1 MATHQLEFYRARADE
16 ARADAA
22 AATLAHVRERCERS
36 LAAWT
41 ALADRAEHAGRMRIK
56 EEERKAAVKAD
67 AAEEAEIAEEERFE
81 AEQAADRAAEQ
92 LAAQQPAH
100 QSVVLAD

>member
-41 ALADRAEHAGRMRIK
+41 ALADRAEHAGRMRVQ

-81 AEQAADRAAEQ
+81 AEQAAMTQAAARAAE
-92 LAAQQPAH
+92 AEKPTA
-100 QSVVLAD
+100 LAD

>member
-41 ALADRAEHAGRMRIK
+41 ALADRAEHAGRMRVQ

-81 AEQAADRAAEQ
+81 AEQAAIKAAAP
-92 LAAQQPAH
+92 LA
-100 QSVVLAD
+100 V

>member
-41 ALADRAEHAGRMRIK
+41 ALADRAEHAGRMRVK
-56 EEERKAAVKAD
+56 EEERKAAMKAD
-67 AAEEAEIAEEERFE
+67 AAEEAEIAEEVRFE
-81 AEQAADRAAEQ
+81 AEQAAQ
-92 LAAQQPAH
+92 AAQQ
-100 QSVVLAD
+100 QSAALAD